1 MDTTTCKN
9 CDLENSGVDLNRNY
23 GYSFASGDN
32 SEETCSETYR
42 GPNAFSEPETRA
54 MRDFITEHKDEIKF
68 VMNFHAFGNLLV
80 IPFNGNLP
88 NDLMHLKPEL

>member
-1 MDTTTCKN
+1 
-9 CDLENSGVDLNRNY
+9 
-23 GYSFASGDN
+23 
-32 SEETCSETYR
+32 
-42 GPNAFSEPETRA
+42 

-88 NDLMHLKPEL
+88 NDLMKARPQLHQVFSEIVNES